1 MEWLQSSPI
10 GDGPNVWR
18 RVIGMKEWSHPVI
31 GPLYFDIQGF
41 VIEDYDLQG
50 LPLTRWR
57 TQCKVDFKG
66 ETEI

>member
-50 LPLTRWR
+50 LPLTR
-57 TQCKVDFKG
+57 
-66 ETEI
+66 